1 MILAA
6 SPFMD
11 IILWLPDS
19 YPVLLFPSLL
29 GMAGWFLLAGL
40 LAWNIWSWRHF
51 QPAWQGRASGI
62 FSAFLFLQVV
72 FALTPGLRLPAQ
84 AALLVPNSPQEL
96 KGPALMLLS
105 ALPWMLAG
113 GMLGPLAA
121 ALTGLGAGLLRFL
134 WDSHSI
140 FTPLEFALL
149 ASLFSIAVRQ
159 RYRTRPFRLLSQ
171 PLAASITLALLYVPV
186 YVINSF
192 LAVADPG
199 NLSIADSLIYAVS
212 SAPGATLAIAC
223 ELLIGGVFAQVLA
236 VVFPASFGRRLPLQP
251 SPTERSLEARFLFGT
266 GALTILLLLSLLVG
280 NWFVAGNS
288 AREMLSKRMKGT
300 AELAAQSVPFFMETG
315 QSLAARLAQIPQV
328 ATESGES
335 LSNTLGE
342 QIHSIP
348 FFDQLLVFDR
358 DKETLASYPAD
369 SGLPLNLYPE
379 ENAAIDLALN
389 GVLSQTYSIPPAA
402 PGKPARISFIVA
414 IMKPGTSLPA
424 RVLVARA
431 DLESNPFTQP
441 MLNSLKS
448 IEELGGEGILL
459 DESGRILYHPAAR
472 QVMSLYSGRLETEA
486 GFFDDTA
493 RGGTR
498 NLVYYQP
505 VAGRSWSV
513 VLTVP
518 AQQAQQLAL
527 DIATPLSVMILAL
540 SVVALVSL
548 RLGLKAVT
556 TSLQSLSS
564 EAVRIAQGQLD
575 HAMTVDGVDEV
586 GQLRRAFEQMRVSLQ
601 SRLEELN
608 RLLLVS
614 QGVASSLDLQ
624 DAIQPV
630 MEAVLATGAHAVR
643 VVMPPLE
650 EDAEQGKGVIFALG
664 PSKEKYA
671 YLDDQIIR
679 LAQQQE
685 RVVLTNVF
693 RARGLE
699 INTGRP
705 MPASLIAV
713 SLRHEN
719 RHYGVLWAGFDQ
731 PHLFSEADVR
741 FLTTL
746 AGQAALAASN
756 NHLFR
761 TAEVGRQRL
770 AAILASTPDPV
781 LVTDQYNRLL
791 LSNPAAWQALGAA
804 VGTGEGQPIEK
815 LLTQQPL
822 IEIMSIDAPPDK
834 LSTEVTLLNNQ
845 IYLATASPVVAEGR
859 PVGRVCI
866 LRDIT
871 HFKQLDTLKTEFVST
886 VSHDLRSPLTLMR
899 GYATMLEM
907 VGALN
912 EQQQGYVKKI
922 VFGVENMSR
931 MVNNL
936 LDLGRIDAGV
946 GLNLQMVPVI
956 DTVERVVSTL
966 QPQAAQK
973 NINLTLRLPE
983 NTMPLVEADSA
994 LLEQAMYNLVE
1005 NAIKYTPQD
1014 GRVSVTLKITSD
1026 GIQFEV
1032 EDTGIGIAPID
1043 QPRLFEKFYRGGQRE
1058 AREQKG
1064 SGLGLAIVKSI
1075 AERHGGKVWLESQ
1088 LGKGSTFFLQIPL
1101 RQPKEPQ
1108 LREAGK
1114 G

>member
-1 MILAA
+1 
-6 SPFMD
+6 MD

-19 YPVLLFPSLL
+19 YPVLLFPSLP
-29 GMAGWFLLAGL
+29 GMVGWVVLAGL
-40 LAWNIWSWRHF
+40 LAWYIWSWRHF
-51 QPAWQGRASGI
+51 QPVWQGRAWGI
-62 FSAFLFLQVV
+62 FIALFFLQVI
-72 FALTPGLRLPAQ
+72 FALSLGLWLPAEPGLP
-84 AALLVPNSPQEL
+84 VPNSPQEL

-149 ASLFSIAVRQ
+149 GSLFSIAVRQ
-159 RYRTRPFRLLSQ
+159 RYRTRSFRLLSQ
-171 PLAASITLALLYVPV
+171 PLAASAA
-186 YVINSF
+186 
-192 LAVADPG
+192 LAVLYIPIYIAGAFLTVVDPPS
-199 NLSIADSLIYAVS
+199 LSIADSLIYAVS
-212 SAPGATLAIAC
+212 SAPGATLAIAS
-223 ELLIGGVFAQVLA
+223 ELLVGGIFAQVLA
-236 VVFPASFGRRLPLQP
+236 ISFPAAFGRRLPLQP
-251 SPTERSLEARFLFGT
+251 SPTERSLEARFLYGT

-280 NWFVAGNS
+280 NWVVAGNS

-300 AELAAQSVPFFMETG
+300 AELTAQSVPFFMETG
-315 QSLAARLAQIPQV
+315 QNLAIQLSQIPQV
-328 ATESGES
+328 GTDSDEA
-335 LSNTLGE
+335 LSAVLGE
-342 QIHSIP
+342 QIQAIP

-358 DKETLASYPAD
+358 EKRILGNYPAA

-379 ENAAIDLALN
+379 ETTAIELALN
-389 GVLSQTYSIPPAA
+389 GVRSQTYSIPPAQ
-402 PGKPARISFIVA
+402 PGQPARVSFIAAVMDA
-414 IMKPGTSLPA
+414 NGLPA
-424 RVLVARA
+424 RVLVARTN
-431 DLESNPFTQP
+431 LENNPFSQP
-441 MLNSLKS
+441 LLNSLKS
-448 IEELGGEGILL
+448 MQELGGEGILL
-459 DESGRILYHPAAR
+459 DERGRILYHPAAQ
-472 QVMSLYSGRLETEA
+472 QVMSLYSGRQETEA

-493 RGGTR
+493 RDGTR

-513 VLTVP
+513 VLTLP
-518 AQQAQQLAL
+518 TQQAQQLAL
-527 DIATPLSVMILAL
+527 DIAAPLSGMILAL
-540 SVVALVSL
+540 AVIALVSL
-548 RLGLKAVT
+548 RFGLKAVT

-624 DAIQPV
+624 DAVQPV
-630 MEAVLATGAHAVR
+630 LEALLATGAHAVR
-643 VVMPPLE
+643 VVMPALE
-650 EDAEQGKGVIFALG
+650 EDTEQGKVSIFALG

-671 YLDDQIIR
+671 YLDDQIMR

-685 RVVLTNVF
+685 RVVLTNVL

-699 INTGRP
+699 LSPGRP
-705 MPASLIAV
+705 VPASLMAV

-719 RHYGVLWAGFDQ
+719 RHYGVLWVGFDQ
-731 PHLFSEADVR
+731 PRLFSETDVR

-815 LLTQQPL
+815 LLTQKPL
-822 IEIMSIDAPPDK
+822 IDILSIDALPDK
-834 LSTEVTLLNNQ
+834 LSAEITLLNNQ
-845 IYLATASPVVAEGR
+845 VYLATASPVVADGR

-871 HFKQLDTLKTEFVST
+871 HFKQLDTLKTEFVNT

-907 VGALN
+907 VGTLN

-936 LDLGRIDAGV
+936 LDLGRIEAGV
-946 GLNLQMVPVI
+946 GLNLQMVPVT
-956 DTVERVVSTL
+956 DTVERVVNTL

-973 NINLTLRLPE
+973 NITLTLQLPE

-1005 NAIKYTPQD
+1005 NAIKYTPQN
-1014 GRVSVTLKITSD
+1014 GRVSVTLKIIGD

-1043 QPRLFEKFYRGGQRE
+1043 QPRLFEKFYRSGQRE

-1064 SGLGLAIVKSI
+1064 SGLGLAIVRSI

-1088 LGKGSTFFLQIPL
+1088 LGKGSTFFLQAPF
-1101 RQPKEPQ
+1101 RQPKDRKAENNP
-1108 LREAGK
+1108 
-1114 G
+1114 

>member
-1 MILAA
+1 
-6 SPFMD
+6 MD
-11 IILWLPDS
+11 IFLWLPDS
-19 YPVLLFPSLL
+19 YPVLLFPSML
-29 GMAGWFLLAGL
+29 GMVGWFLLASL

-51 QPAWQGRASGI
+51 QPAWQGRAWGI
-62 FSAFLFLQVV
+62 FITLLLLQGI
-72 FALTPGLRLPAQ
+72 FALSLGLRLPADPT
-84 AALLVPNSPQEL
+84 LLVPNSPQEL
-96 KGPALMLLS
+96 KGPALMVFS

-113 GMLGPLAA
+113 GMFGPLAA

-149 ASLFSIAVRQ
+149 GSLFSIAVRQ
-159 RYRTRPFRLLSQ
+159 RYRTRSFRLLSQ
-171 PLAASITLALLYVPV
+171 PLAASAALAILYFPI
-186 YVINSF
+186 YIIDAF
-192 LAVADPG
+192 LAVVDPA

-212 SAPGATLAIAC
+212 SAPNATLAIAS
-223 ELLIGGVFAQVLA
+223 ELLIGGVFAQVLVIA
-236 VVFPASFGRRLPLQP
+236 FPAPFGRRLPLQP

-280 NWFVAGNS
+280 NWIVAGNS

-300 AELAAQSVPFFMETG
+300 AELAAQGVPFFMETG
-315 QSLAARLAQIPQV
+315 QNLATQLAQIPQV
-328 ATESGES
+328 GTDSGET
-335 LSNTLGE
+335 LSTALGE
-342 QIHSIP
+342 QIRAIP

-358 DKETLASYPAD
+358 GKRMLGSYPAAP
-369 SGLPLNLYPE
+369 GIPPNLYPE
-379 ENAAIDLALN
+379 ENTAIELALN
-389 GVLSQTYSIPPAA
+389 GARSQTYSIPPAI
-402 PGKPARISFIVA
+402 PGQPARISFIVA
-414 IMKPGTSLPA
+414 VMDANGLPA
-424 RVLVARA
+424 RVLVARTN
-431 DLESNPFTQP
+431 LESNPFSRP
-441 MLNSLKS
+441 LLNSLKS
-448 IEELGGEGILL
+448 MQELGGEGILL
-459 DESGRILYHPAAR
+459 DERGRILYHPAAR
-472 QVMSLYSGRLETEA
+472 QVMSPYSGRLETES

-527 DIATPLSVMILAL
+527 DIATPLSGMILAL
-540 SVVALVSL
+540 AVIALVSL
-548 RLGLKAVT
+548 RFGLKAVT

-624 DAIQPV
+624 DAVQPV
-630 MEAVLATGAHAVR
+630 LEALLATGASTVR

-650 EDAEQGKGVIFALG
+650 EDAEQGKVSIFALG

-671 YLDDQIIR
+671 YLDDQITR

-699 INTGRP
+699 LSTGRP

-731 PHLFSEADVR
+731 PRLFSETDVR

-815 LLTQQPL
+815 LLTQLPHASGQEPL
-822 IEIMSIDAPPDK
+822 IGIMSIDAPPDK
-834 LSTEVTLLNNQ
+834 LSAEVTLLNNQ
-845 IYLATASPVVAEGR
+845 VYLATASPVVADGR

-907 VGALN
+907 VGTLN
-912 EQQQGYVKKI
+912 EQQQGYVRKI

-946 GLNLQMVPVI
+946 GLNLQMVPVT
-956 DTVERVVSTL
+956 DTVDRVVSTL

-973 NINLTLRLPE
+973 NITLTLYLPE

-1014 GRVSVTLKITSD
+1014 GRVSVTLKIMGD

-1064 SGLGLAIVKSI
+1064 SGLGLAIVRSI

-1088 LGKGSTFFLQIPL
+1088 LGKGSTFFLQAPL
-1101 RQPKEPQ
+1101 RQPQGRKAENNQ
-1108 LREAGK
+1108 
-1114 G
+1114 